1 MTDVF
6 QATVGEPWICPVL
19 GWSLS
24 PTGEGPSHLTSASQ
38 VHLQWAQ
45 CPGNV
50 VKQRVIFAEAH
61 DSTVLGSVLG
71 PRVGAGGHTAPS
83 RSPPI
88 GTRFKILSQVTDTW
102 AACVPVARKSL
113 RLGDRR

>member
-6 QATVGEPWICPVL
+6 QATVGEPWTCPVL
-19 GWSLS
+19 GWSLA
-24 PTGEGPSHLTSASQ
+24 PTRTGLSHLTSVLQ

-61 DSTVLGSVLG
+61 DGTVLGSVLG
-71 PRVGAGGHTAPS
+71 PRVGAGGHIAPS
-83 RSPPI
+83 SSLPT
-88 GTRFKILSQVTDTW
+88 GT
-102 AACVPVARKSL
+102 SL
-113 RLGDRR
+113 RY